1 MNSISIFTFSYI
13 FIKLSKFIDYKL
25 RINTMSFHDGEITVQ
40 TQAGVRDEA
49 QRLCH
54 VISSTI
60 KPSAQEF
67 LCTQQLAAASTVDV
81 NGKVWASLLTG
92 QPGFVQVLNE
102 QNLQINVTLI
112 HIDPVHHNLQ
122 NNNDIGLLVIDLT
135 NRRRLRLNG
144 KAEVNQE
151 KIKVQIQQAFFNCPK
166 YIQVRHIEKTVTDSL
181 GKTEAFIRDTLSDTN
196 QLWIAQSD
204 AFFIASYH
212 PESGADASHRGG
224 FPGFVQVVN
233 SNKLVF
239 PDYSGNNMFQTFGN
253 LIVNPKAGLL
263 FIDFAQGHT
272 LQLTGKAKV
281 IWDAE
286 RLIEFAG
293 AQRLVEFDIEQVL
306 EIRNAC
312 SLRWCFGEY
321 SPVNP

>member
-1 MNSISIFTFSYI
+1 
-13 FIKLSKFIDYKL
+13 
-25 RINTMSFHDGEITVQ
+25 MSFHDGEITVQ

-67 LCTQQLAAASTVDV
+67 LRTQQLAVASTVDV

-92 QPGFVQVLNE
+92 QPGFVQVLDE

-112 HIDPVHHNLQ
+112 HIDPIHQNLQ
-122 NNNDIGLLVIDLT
+122 NNNNIGLLVIDLA

-144 KAEVNQE
+144 KSDVNQE

-166 YIQVRHIEKTVTDSL
+166 YIQVRHIEKAVTDSL
-181 GKTEAFIRDTLSDTN
+181 AKPEAFIRDALSETN

-204 AFFIASYH
+204 TFFIASYH

-224 FPGFVQVVN
+224 FPGFVRVLN
-233 SNKLVF
+233 SHKLVF

-253 LIVNPKAGLL
+253 LIVNAGAGLL

-272 LQLTGKAKV
+272 LQLSGKAKV
-281 IWDAE
+281 IWDVE
-286 RLIEFAG
+286 RLNEFAG

-306 EIRNAC
+306 ESRNAC

-321 SPVNP
+321 SPFNPG

>member
-1 MNSISIFTFSYI
+1 
-13 FIKLSKFIDYKL
+13 
-25 RINTMSFHDGEITVQ
+25 MSFHSGEIRVQ
-40 TQAGVRDEA
+40 TQAGVREEA
-49 QRLCH
+49 QRLCN

-67 LCTQQLAAASTVDV
+67 LHTQQLAIASTVDS
-81 NGKVWASLLTG
+81 KARVWASLLTG
-92 QPGFVQVLNE
+92 KPGFVEVLNTQTIQINSTPIQTDPLH
-102 QNLQINVTLI
+102 QNLQA
-112 HIDPVHHNLQ
+112 
-122 NNNDIGLLVIDLT
+122 NNNIGVLVIDLA

-151 KIKVQIQQAFFNCPK
+151 NIKVQIQQVFFNCPK
-166 YIQVRHIEKTVTDSL
+166 YIQTRHIEKTVIDLLEQSET
-181 GKTEAFIRDTLSDTN
+181 FIRDALSETN
-196 QLWIAQSD
+196 QLWITQTD
-204 AFFIASYH
+204 TFFIASYH

-224 FPGFVQVVN
+224 LPGFVQVVN

-253 LIVNPKAGLL
+253 LIVNPNAGLL

-281 IWDAE
+281 IWDVE
-286 RLIEFAG
+286 RLNEFAG
-293 AQRLVEFDIEQVL
+293 AQRLVEFDIEKVL

-312 SLRWCFGEY
+312 SLSWSFGEY